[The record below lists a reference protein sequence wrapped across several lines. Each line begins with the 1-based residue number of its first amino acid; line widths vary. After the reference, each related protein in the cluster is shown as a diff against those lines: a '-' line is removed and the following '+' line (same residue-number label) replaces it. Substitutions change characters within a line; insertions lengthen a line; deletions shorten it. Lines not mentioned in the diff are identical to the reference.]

1 MLDEPKK
8 RYSRKREQRKIKFDI
23 LNAFADKLNLP
34 HTWEWSRSPHIEP
47 PNFLST
53 EDVRRF
59 YERAC
64 PEPYDDK
71 EKLKELKKAII
82 NSYEKSKTFFEVLMQ
97 LKNEKGIKKD
107 SDLYKSANVLRKT
120 FHLIKSNPFYCPSK
134 QTIMAF
140 VVALRLDEE
149 DARALFSSAG
159 IALCSYRADDTL
171 YDYLI
176 RSGILKRKEVDVTFI
191 NELLDELQLPLIGS
205 GLKEE
210 KMKKTS
216 KDKHNTMG
224 ARIRK

>member
-1 MLDEPKK
+1 MSDEPKK

-23 LNAFADKLNLP
+23 LRAFAQKREVIYFVPHRHRERSNALQLLTLDEIKKLDKFSAKDYENKQYLN
-34 HTWEWSRSPHIEP
+34 
-47 PNFLST
+47 
-53 EDVRRF
+53 
-59 YERAC
+59 A
-64 PEPYDDK
+64 
-71 EKLKELKKAII
+71 LKKAII
-82 NSYEKSKTFFEVLMQ
+82 NSYERSETFFETLMRF
-97 LKNEKGIKKD
+97 KKKKGIKKD

-159 IALCSYRADDTL
+159 IELCSYRADDTL

-191 NELLDELQLPLIGS
+191 NSLLNELQLPPIGS
-205 GLKEE
+205 EVKEE

>member
-82 NSYEKSKTFFEVLMQ
+82 NSYEKSKTFSHRPVERRPGPQPVRH
-97 LKNEKGIKKD
+97 
-107 SDLYKSANVLRKT
+107 A
-120 FHLIKSNPFYCPSK
+120 SN
-134 QTIMAF
+134 
-140 VVALRLDEE
+140 
-149 DARALFSSAG
+149 
-159 IALCSYRADDTL
+159 
-171 YDYLI
+171 
-176 RSGILKRKEVDVTFI
+176 
-191 NELLDELQLPLIGS
+191 GS
-205 GLKEE
+205 GGGR
-210 KMKKTS
+210 MF
-216 KDKHNTMG
+216 
-224 ARIRK
+224 